1 MRMLKDYMKLIFTA
15 VVCFLMKF
23 VSGKAKGS
31 KVKVR
36 EKSGEYG
43 NLIAVTEK
51 NGLRETNEACTEKD
65 RRMADQMA
73 GASRQTSSPTTISR
87 LGISTTTPLRNTFAV
102 GADNCFRLFRECS
115 AFTV

>member
-1 MRMLKDYMKLIFTA
+1 MRKLKDYMKLIFTA
-15 VVCFLMKF
+15 VLCFFMNL

-73 GASRQTSSPTTISR
+73 GVFCR
-87 LGISTTTPLRNTFAV
+87 LNKIKRIWLLRTH
-102 GADNCFRLFRECS
+102 RI
-115 AFTV
+115 FTVQPVNKPVYNNTG